1 MLKGIYGVLIGMLII
16 LLVMFGSLFVKQN
29 NQTQQQQ
36 TVENPKYHIQVIVQ
50 NSDENFWTM
59 FREGA
64 KVAEQELGIYVEFV
78 PLSQLTVDN
87 LREAVEIGVN
97 SGVDGIALQAADSEQ
112 TQQIID
118 NAKKQGVQI
127 ITYEDSNYNISDT
140 PMVRTNSYSLG
151 SYVGDMAVEASG
163 GTADVAVV
171 INSSGNN
178 GSEDWAEEYT
188 NNIIQGINNAF
199 GPYGKIELP
208 YSSIYP
214 INTDMFEAE
223 KVTAEI
229 LESKNIP
236 DLIICLDEKV
246 TPGIA
251 QILVD
256 RNLVGD
262 IKLVGYGI
270 TEQTLEYIQ
279 HGVIY
284 GTICPVSYEI
294 GYKTVTSLVQM
305 LDGDTVSE
313 AIDTSLFTIDKS
325 NVLQYQKNEQT
336 K

>member
-29 NQTQQQQ
+29 NQTQQQEA
-36 TVENPKYHIQVIVQ
+36 VVDPKYHIQVIVQ
-50 NSDENFWTM
+50 SSDENFWTM

-64 KVAEQELGIYVEFV
+64 KVAEEEKGVYVEFV
-78 PLSQLTVDN
+78 PLSTLTVDS
-87 LREAVEIGVN
+87 LREAVEMGVN
-97 SGVDGIALQAADSEQ
+97 AGVDGIALQAADS
-112 TQQIID
+112 QQSQIIID
-118 NAKKQGVQI
+118 NAKEQGVRI

-151 SYVGDMAVEASG
+151 FSVGDMAVEATG
-163 GTADVAVV
+163 GNATVALV
-171 INSSGNN
+171 INSSANDG
-178 GSEDWAEEYT
+178 EEEYT
-188 NNIIQGINNAF
+188 NNIIQGIKSAF
-199 GPYGKIELP
+199 SPYGKIDLP
-208 YSSIYP
+208 YPNIHP

-223 KVTAEI
+223 KVTSDI
-229 LESKNIP
+229 LESEQIP
-236 DLIICLDEKV
+236 ELIICLDEKV

-262 IKLVGYGI
+262 IKVVGYGI

-294 GYKTVTSLVQM
+294 GYKTVTSMVQ
-305 LDGDTVSE
+305 LLEGETVSE
-313 AIDTSLFTIDKS
+313 AIDTSLFTIDKD
-325 NVLQYQKNEQT
+325 NVKQYIETAQT
-336 K
+336 E